1 MAKKLAKEK
10 GWPVVAVN
18 HMEGHLLSAWARNKN
33 NKGSGVKDIFPTLGL
48 LVSGGHTQLVLM
60 RNFGDYLLLGET
72 LDDAAGEAF
81 DKVAKML
88 NLGYPGGPIISE
100 LAKKGQ
106 PIYDLPVPMAHSKD
120 LNFSF
125 SGLKTAC
132 FYLIQKSKIKKKK
145 DYCNFCASFEKAVAI
160 ALVIKLEKAIQLI
173 KPKQIVLGG
182 GVINN
187 LTIRREI
194 RQVGRKWGMP
204 VRQAYTEKLFTDNA
218 AMIGVSAWYQLQ
230 RGDLIKESEE
240 LDRLPNLNFHA

>member
-1 MAKKLAKEK
+1 M
-10 GWPVVAVN
+10 
-18 HMEGHLLSAWARNKN
+18 
-33 NKGSGVKDIFPTLGL
+33 
-48 LVSGGHTQLVLM
+48 
-60 RNFGDYLLLGET
+60 
-72 LDDAAGEAF
+72 
-81 DKVAKML
+81 
-88 NLGYPGGPIISE
+88 
-100 LAKKGQ
+100 
-106 PIYDLPVPMAHSKD
+106 
-120 LNFSF
+120 
-125 SGLKTAC
+125 
-132 FYLIQKSKIKKKK
+132 
-145 DYCNFCASFEKAVAI
+145 
-160 ALVIKLEKAIQLI
+160 IKLEKAIQLI